1 MHCRKVQEEP
11 HRMFVV
17 VFEPGEDPIA
27 GLKQLADDV
36 LLATSRFTAIG
47 GFSEAVLGWFDP
59 EAKDYKRIPVNEQV
73 EVVSLAGNIVD
84 SDDGRRPHAH
94 VVLGTSDGRA
104 LGGHLLEARVRPT
117 LELVLNESPAHL
129 ARYYD
134 AESHIP
140 LIGV

>member
-1 MHCRKVQEEP
+1 MHCRRVQDEP
-11 HRMFVV
+11 HRMWVV
-17 VFEPGEDPIA
+17 VFEPGEDPVD
-27 GLKQLADDV
+27 GLKRLADDL

-59 EAKDYKRIPVNEQV
+59 ERKEFKHIPVNEQV

-94 VVLGTSDGRA
+94 VVLATSEGRA
-104 LGGHLLEARVRPT
+104 LGGHLMEAKVRPT
-117 LELVLNESPAHL
+117 LELVLLEAPAHL
-129 ARYYD
+129 ARHYD
-134 AESHIP
+134 PESHIP